1 MIEENSI
8 TLTAEKETGRTEA
21 FSDGVFAV
29 AITLLVLEVLN
40 VPHAPEGRPFSAGEL
55 ATALGRNWTVYVTFL
70 ISFSTILIMW
80 MNHHA
85 MFKLVQKTD
94 GVFMFANGF
103 LLLLV
108 TLVPFPTQLLGEYL
122 AAPAAVTA
130 AAVYA
135 GLFVFISL
143 AYIGLWWAAAL
154 RRNLLRPDVTATQIQ
169 QRTRANMV
177 GLPAYLLAFAC
188 AFWSPILSVVICGVL
203 WIFWAFTS
211 SRL

>member
-1 MIEENSI
+1 MRDENGT
-8 TLTAEKETGRTEA
+8 TLAEKETGRTEA

-40 VPHAPEGRPFSAGEL
+40 VPHAPEGHPFSAGEL
-55 ATALGRNWTVYVTFL
+55 AAALGRNWTIYVSFL
-70 ISFSTILIMW
+70 ISFGTILIMW
-80 MNHHA
+80 MNHHS
-85 MFKLVQKTD
+85 MFKMVQKTD

-122 AAPAAVTA
+122 AAPAAATA

-135 GLFVFISL
+135 GLFVFIAI
-143 AYIGLWWAAAL
+143 AYMALWWSAAI
-154 RRNLLRPDVTATQIQ
+154 RRNLLWPGVSAEQIQ
-169 QRTRANMV
+169 QRMRANLV
-177 GLPAYLLAFAC
+177 GLPAYLVAFAC
-188 AFWSPILSVVICGVL
+188 AFWSPLLSVAICAIL

-211 SRL
+211 SKL

>member
-1 MIEENSI
+1 MIDDTRT
-8 TLTAEKETGRTEA
+8 TLAEKETGRIEA

-40 VPHAPEGRPFSAGEL
+40 LPHAPEGQPFSAGEL
-55 ATALGRNWTVYVTFL
+55 AAALAHNWAVYVTFL
-70 ISFSTILIMW
+70 ISFGTILIMW

-103 LLLLV
+103 LLMLV

-122 AAPAAVTA
+122 AEPAAATA

-135 GLFVFISL
+135 GLFVFISS
-143 AYIGLWWAAAL
+143 AYGVLWWSAAV
-154 RRNLLRPDVTATQIQ
+154 RRNLLWPTVSAQQIR
-169 QRTRANMV
+169 QRLRANLV
-177 GLPAYLLAFAC
+177 GVPIYLVAFAC
-188 AFWSPILSVVICGVL
+188 AFWIPLLSVAICGIL
-203 WIFWAFTS
+203 WIYWAFTS
-211 SRL
+211 SNL